1 MTERISAVAGRRF
14 RHVDVTEEEARARM
28 LAAGFPPPFAE
39 AVLRHHAAVKEGRMR
54 AASGVHDVLGREALT
69 FDDWARDNAVALK

>member
-1 MTERISAVAGRRF
+1 
-14 RHVDVTEEEARARM
+14 M